1 MRQCTRTG
9 VLLSLIYYGCEAT
22 STVSLS
28 PHPIITRLTMT
39 TTDSPSA
46 HIGTITRIDHSV
58 HTSIQLGSPVSSWDV
73 VAIWRR
79 LKKNPKDRF
88 EVALLFGC
96 PCHQA
101 FVPWQ
106 GRVMVVKL
114 YLMFRG
120 GKVST
125 DQLRR
130 LVKAQTIGGMWKE
143 AIHSSPCQYGASAKN
158 SAGDRLTE
166 RARQVRVL
174 SYEHEIMVIL
184 DAALALSKARL
195 RDAEWQEVSLK
206 SQMLEADRTKGV
218 KELPNRCT
226 SFLDALSRLS
236 TPR

>member
-1 MRQCTRTG
+1 
-9 VLLSLIYYGCEAT
+9 
-22 STVSLS
+22 
-28 PHPIITRLTMT
+28 MT

-46 HIGTITRIDHSV
+46 HIGTITRIDHSI

-143 AIHSSPCQYGASAKN
+143 AIHSSPCQYGASAAKN
-158 SAGDRLTE
+158 ASAAKPTK
-166 RARQVRVL
+166 RARRVRVL

-184 DAALALSKARL
+184 DEALALSEVRI
-195 RDAEWQEVSLK
+195 RDMEWQEKRLRG
-206 SQMLEADRTKGV
+206 QMLEADKRKGV
-218 KELPNRCT
+218 KELPNRLKARRAHHHAVKDVTYANKIQCLLRVLAGLVLCAFAPT
-226 SFLDALSRLS
+226 D
-236 TPR
+236 T